1 MNSKISMVLALALLA
16 LFMGGCNLSDRITS
30 SALAEIDPGSV
41 IYFDNFSNPE
51 SGWDVWDSSSAT
63 ISYDSDGLR
72 FQIKEAN
79 YDYWSLSGQRFTDA
93 TLGVDARLLDGPT
106 DNDYGLLCR
115 FQNEYNFYAFLISSD
130 GYAGIIKVKDGLYQ
144 TLNSPEG
151 LEFAPSIDQGQ
162 AVNQIRADCV
172 GSRLSL
178 YINQEKFLEVED
190 ADFSAGNVGLIA
202 GSYSEPGVD
211 VLFDNFYVLKP

>member
-1 MNSKISMVLALALLA
+1 MNSKTTLVIAVAFLALMLS
-16 LFMGGCNLSDRITS
+16 GCNLSDRITA

-51 SGWDVWDSSSAT
+51 SGWDVWNSDSAV
-63 ISYDSDGLR
+63 ISYDMDGLR

-79 YDYWSLSGQRFTDA
+79 YDYWSLPGQRFTDV
-93 TLGVDARLLDGPT
+93 TMGVDANLIGGPT

-130 GYAGIIKVKDGLYQ
+130 GYGGIVKVKDGLYQ
-144 TLNSPEG
+144 TLSSPDG
-151 LEFAPSIDQGQ
+151 LEYGLMIEQGE

-172 GSRLSL
+172 GTRLTL
-178 YINQEKFLEVED
+178 YVNQEKFLEVED
-190 ADFSAGNVGLIA
+190 ADFSTGDVGLIA

-211 VLFDNFYVLKP
+211 ILFDNFYVLKP